1 MSCCNLLAESEEE
14 GSRSSEEE
22 SEEQEEDSQ
31 DEGGPTT
38 SSTAN
43 QIARDHALAEELAGL
58 SRRRVVK
65 GNTATLKALQ
75 QLQQARSRKPPSG
88 LPPRPA
94 AGASSGGGGAGED
107 GGGKTTKGPGATSNG
122 AVRRVAAAGSHGE
135 QLHPTPYPSPG
146 SCSMHDVSSPAAL
159 LGSVVRVYCTSHLT
173 EQQWGAVWL
182 TKHHFWYGGA
192 SNRLSACMCV
202 WHNTAKFASAQYR
215 TLDPWLPPACRFCA
229 IAASQAAQ

>member
-1 MSCCNLLAESEEE
+1 MLQPLAESEEE

-122 AVRRVAAAGSHGE
+122 AVRRIAAAGSHGE
-135 QLHPTPYPSPG
+135 QLHPTPHPSPG
-146 SCSMHDVSSPAAL
+146 SCSTHDSQRFCAGVSSPAAL
-159 LGSVVRVYCTSHLT
+159 LGSVVRVYCSSHLT
-173 EQQWGAVWL
+173 EQQQSTMWL
-182 TKHHFWYGGA
+182 T
-192 SNRLSACMCV
+192 
-202 WHNTAKFASAQYR
+202 
-215 TLDPWLPPACRFCA
+215 
-229 IAASQAAQ
+229 